1 MLNLAPTATDLQ
13 KARRF
18 NSNSSQII
26 LSEQNE
32 TIKNNMF
39 LRGVIN
45 ELEHAKAISSENLT
59 LLKNVFSSLKNF
71 KCYEKYLYEVT
82 IAMGISHQPE
92 LVALAKE
99 FNNILNERR

>member
-1 MLNLAPTATDLQ
+1 MLNLTLTATDLQ

-18 NSNSSQII
+18 NSNSNQQ
-26 LSEQNE
+26 LTAEQSE

-45 ELEHAKAISSENLT
+45 ELEQAKAISPENLT
-59 LLKNVFSSLKNF
+59 KLKNVFSSLKSF
-71 KCYEKYLYEVT
+71 KCGEKYLYEVT

-92 LVALAKE
+92 LVTLAKE